1 MTKIASARPNG
12 KVRRTIHT
20 TSIDDRIVQL
30 HRALGKSVKEA
41 YNELRWLN
49 LRIETSKL
57 AH

>member
-12 KVRRTIHT
+12 RIRKTIHT

-30 HRALGKSVKEA
+30 HRMLGKSAKDA
-41 YNELRWLN
+41 YRELRWLN
-49 LRIETSKL
+49 LKIETKGL